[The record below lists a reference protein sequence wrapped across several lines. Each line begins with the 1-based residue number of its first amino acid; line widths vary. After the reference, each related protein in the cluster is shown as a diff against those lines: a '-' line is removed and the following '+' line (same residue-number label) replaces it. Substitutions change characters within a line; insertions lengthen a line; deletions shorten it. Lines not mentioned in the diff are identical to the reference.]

1 MSQAKKQ
8 VEKIL
13 QKAGITI
20 NGSRDF
26 DIQVLNEKLYRRV
39 LAGEGEA
46 RELIRNIQK
55 LRKEQ
60 NMVLNDQIEVTVP
73 QFPAK
78 FEEMIKKLTN
88 AVKLNSGD
96 AISIKKV
103 E

>member
-1 MSQAKKQ
+1 
-8 VEKIL
+8 
-13 QKAGITI
+13 
-20 NGSRDF
+20 
-26 DIQVLNEKLYRRV
+26 
-39 LAGEGEA
+39 
-46 RELIRNIQK
+46 
-55 LRKEQ
+55 
-60 NMVLNDQIEVTVP
+60 MVLNDQIEVTVP